1 MKKLIYL
8 MALGL
13 LVNIG
18 CTKEQNAVPKE
29 GSENP
34 QESFYVYNMGG
45 ETPGWELVSADAM
58 QLSSEQN
65 SAEKSNSNSAH
76 AHGDYT
82 GFGGGTT
89 ISFSGTENNGG
100 AHGSAEVWQAS
111 GPFEAHYTMET
122 TSMVVDDNYA
132 IYGGVITEVFV
143 NTFPPPPPPPPGV
156 PAPPCSPNSVGNY
169 VYFTVYDNG
178 QGSNASIDQYRG
190 LTQSCFVKSDGGVS
204 FPWFIFGQPSD
215 VMNSSDKIK
224 VN

>member
-1 MKKLIYL
+1 MKKLIML
-8 MALGL
+8 MSFGL
-13 LVNIG
+13 ILVTG
-18 CTKEQNAVPKE
+18 CSKE
-29 GSENP
+29 GTSDQIEQQATKIDYVLKQSNGTSAWETIEVDLPMENA
-34 QESFYVYNMGG
+34 STAGNYARG
-45 ETPGWELVSADAM
+45 E
-58 QLSSEQN
+58 
-65 SAEKSNSNSAH
+65 SAH

-111 GPFEAHYTMET
+111 GPFEAHYIMET
-122 TSMVVDDNYA
+122 TSMVVDGNYA

-143 NTFPPPPPPPPGV
+143 NTFPPPPPPPPGA

-178 QGSNASIDQYRG
+178 QGSNAPVDQYRG
-190 LTQSCFVKSDGGVS
+190 IAQSCFIKGDGGVS
-204 FPWFIFGQPSD
+204 FPWFIFGDPSD